1 MPSVAP
7 PTPAVAFQHP
17 LLGVVY
23 QHPLMPAVAAG
34 GSAVVAPTTVG
45 APEYWGD
52 DEYTV
57 FVETLTDAS
66 RTSLQWEQE
75 QHENT
80 VMVSATGKGVRTV
93 FHNGE

>member
-1 MPSVAP
+1 MVDIYVIDVPGS
-7 PTPAVAFQHP
+7 
-17 LLGVVY
+17 
-23 QHPLMPAVAAG
+23 
-34 GSAVVAPTTVG
+34 SAVVAPTTAVAAG
-45 APEYWGD
+45 GSLVAPEYWGN

-66 RTSLQWEQE
+66 RTSLRWHQE